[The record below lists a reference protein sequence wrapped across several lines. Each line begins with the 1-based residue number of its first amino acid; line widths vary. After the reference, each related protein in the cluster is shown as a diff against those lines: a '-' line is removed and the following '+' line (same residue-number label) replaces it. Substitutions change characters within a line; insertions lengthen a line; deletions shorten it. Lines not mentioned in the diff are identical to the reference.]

1 MMTVLA
7 LLNDFKFPLNERITS
22 TRQRGIS
29 LPIVLIFLVVLSVLG
44 VTIIQGSTF
53 GARIARNEADRTIAF
68 QAAEAALRDAETD
81 IKFQRAD
88 GTLCVPGGVA
98 CRADVIN
105 TSDFTPT
112 CTAGLCEPSTTTTAV
127 WETAS
132 LWDTAGASVT
142 YGQYTGAAAL
152 PLVSRPPRY
161 LIEYFKLNQSLVMR
175 VTAMGFGIS
184 NSTQIMLQT
193 SVKVRQ

>member
-1 MMTVLA
+1 MA
-7 LLNDFKFPLNERITS
+7 
-22 TRQRGIS
+22 RQRGIS

-81 IKFQRAD
+81 IKFKRAD
-88 GTLCVPGGVA
+88 GTLCIPGGT
-98 CRADVIN
+98 CRVDVIN
-105 TSDFTPT
+105 GSDFTPT
-112 CTAGLCEPSTTTTAV
+112 CTAGLCEASTSTTAV

-132 LWDTAGASVT
+132 YWGTSGNSIT
-142 YGQYTGAAAL
+142 YGNYTGAAAL

-161 LIEYFKLNQSLVMR
+161 LIEYFKLGQSTVMR

-184 NSTQIMLQT
+184 GSTQIMLQT
-193 SVKVRQ
+193 SVKVLQ